1 MRAHPAVQGL
11 AMAVLIAVADAS
23 AQVPATAQ
31 SPERESTGH
40 PSSGPTARRATA
52 SLVAVM
58 DHWRSRFVGHHPTSP
73 ASPPDIR
80 GYFRPKRSTA
90 SSTDAN
96 ASRAMAVPIC
106 RFGVMRS
113 CDLGRPPREKPST
126 QRFGDSWSSWTLSS
140 VEWDS
145 EWQERSDGVSQSAGV
160 LLILAAHWA
169 CQSRRGRSVHRN
181 RTTTLANTY
190 RTHCASCHGQTG
202 RGDGPAASTFQK
214 PLPDLAT
221 LSSRAGGQFPRAEVT
236 RIIDGRQRTHAPGD
250 MPAWGRVMQSLEGDD
265 RVAQQRIEAVVTYLE
280 SIQRKNDE

>member
-1 MRAHPAVQGL
+1 
-11 AMAVLIAVADAS
+11 MAL
-23 AQVPATAQ
+23 
-31 SPERESTGH
+31 
-40 PSSGPTARRATA
+40 
-52 SLVAVM
+52 
-58 DHWRSRFVGHHPTSP
+58 
-73 ASPPDIR
+73 
-80 GYFRPKRSTA
+80 
-90 SSTDAN
+90 
-96 ASRAMAVPIC
+96 
-106 RFGVMRS
+106 
-113 CDLGRPPREKPST
+113 
-126 QRFGDSWSSWTLSS
+126 
-140 VEWDS
+140 
-145 EWQERSDGVSQSAGV
+145 SQSAGV
-160 LLILAAHWA
+160 LLILAVSWA

>member
-1 MRAHPAVQGL
+1 MRRHKCPPPL
-11 AMAVLIAVADAS
+11 
-23 AQVPATAQ
+23 
-31 SPERESTGH
+31 SPPSGESTGH
-40 PSSGPTARRATA
+40 PSSGPIARRATA

-80 GYFRPKRSTA
+80 GYFRPKRSTV

-126 QRFGDSWSSWTLSS
+126 RRFGDSWSSWTLSS

-145 EWQERSDGVSQSAGV
+145 EWQERSAWHLTQSAGV
-160 LLILAAHWA
+160 LLILAAIVGLPVATRQERPQKQDYNSGEYLH
-169 CQSRRGRSVHRN
+169 
-181 RTTTLANTY
+181 

-236 RIIDGRQRTHAPGD
+236 RIIDGRQKTPCTWRHAGLG
-250 MPAWGRVMQSLEGDD
+250 ACHAIARG
-265 RVAQQRIEAVVTYLE
+265 
-280 SIQRKNDE
+280 